1 MSDLKREQKVVDALK
16 KQFGDKLLEVE
27 ASLPR
32 RVNVKVANPE
42 HLEVLKFAKEEWNA
56 WHMIAVSSVDTP
68 DGVIAA
74 VYHFDI
80 VPPHNNE
87 TAITINLRV
96 DCANRNDP
104 HITSA
109 SSVIPGTQ
117 FFEREAFDLMGIVF
131 DDHPQLERLI
141 LPDDFPDGVHPL
153 RKDFLLDIQ
162 KEEAAKKE
170 AKKAQKT

>member
-1 MSDLKREQKVVDALK
+1 MSDLKREQQVVDALK
-16 KQFGDKLLEVE
+16 KQFGDKLLEAE
-27 ASLPR
+27 AQLER
-32 RVNVKVANPE
+32 RVYVKVANPD
-42 HLEVLKFAKEEWNA
+42 HLEVLKFAKEKWNA

-80 VPPHNNE
+80 VPPHNDE
-87 TAITINLRV
+87 TAITVNLRI
-96 DCANRNDP
+96 DCANRDDP
-104 HITSA
+104 RITSTA
-109 SSVIPGTQ
+109 SIIPGAQ

-162 KEEAAKKE
+162 KEELAKKE
-170 AKKAQKT
+170 ARKAKQS

>member
-1 MSDLKREQKVVDALK
+1 
-16 KQFGDKLLEVE
+16 
-27 ASLPR
+27 
-32 RVNVKVANPE
+32 
-42 HLEVLKFAKEEWNA
+42 
-56 WHMIAVSSVDTP
+56 MIAVSSIDTP
-68 DGVIAA
+68 DGIIAA

-87 TAITINLRV
+87 TAISINLRV
-96 DCANRNDP
+96 DCSDRNDP
-104 HITSA
+104 HVTSM
-109 SSVIPGTQ
+109 SSVIPGAQ

-170 AKKAQKT
+170 AKAAKKT

>member
-16 KQFGDKLLEVE
+16 EQFGDKLLVAE
-27 ASLPR
+27 AQLPR
-32 RVNVKVANPE
+32 RVNVKVANPD
-42 HLEVLKFAKEEWNA
+42 HLEVFKFAKEKWNA

-68 DGVIAA
+68 DGIIAA

-96 DCANRNDP
+96 DCADRNDP
-104 HITSA
+104 HIKSA
-109 SSVIPGTQ
+109 SSIIPGVQ

-141 LPDDFPDGVHPL
+141 LPEDFPDGVHPL

-162 KEEAAKKE
+162 KEEEAKKE
-170 AKKAQKT
+170 AKKA